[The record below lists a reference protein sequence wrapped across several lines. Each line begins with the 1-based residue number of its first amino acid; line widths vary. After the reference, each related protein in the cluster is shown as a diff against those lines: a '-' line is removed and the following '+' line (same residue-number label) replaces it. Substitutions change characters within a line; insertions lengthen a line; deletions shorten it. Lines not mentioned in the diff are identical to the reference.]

1 MPMRPSF
8 KILSLYLIVALLA
21 LSLPVHGWAMFIPA
35 GDSSSD
41 RTSDRARI
49 QSLLESTA
57 LKQRL
62 ADLGLSPETAATK
75 INALSDEQVHQLAAN
90 ADSLQAGGDAVGG
103 VIFLLLVAVVVVVVL
118 EATGHQ
124 IIIKR

>member
-8 KILSLYLIVALLA
+8 KVLSLYLVVALLA
-21 LSLPVHGWAMFIPA
+21 LSLPVHGWAMFLPA
-35 GDSSSD
+35 GDSSSG
-41 RTSDRARI
+41 RTSDMARI
-49 QSLLESTA
+49 QSGLESTA

-62 ADLGLSPETAATK
+62 ADLGLSPEAAATK
-75 INALSDEQVHQLAAN
+75 INSLSDEQVRQLAAN
-90 ADSLQAGGDAVGG
+90 MDALQAGGGAVGD
-103 VIFLLLVAVVVVVVL
+103 VIFLLLVAVVVVVGL